1 MKHIFNVKGMSC
13 KHCEQSVIKALK
25 KVDEQAIVQV
35 SLDEERVEVQS
46 SQTDQRLVEAI
57 ENEGYTVVR

>member
-1 MKHIFNVKGMSC
+1 MSC

>member
-13 KHCEQSVIKALK
+13 GHCEKTVIKALK

-46 SQTDQRLVEAI
+46 SQTDQRLIEAI